1 MKREELVHSDI
12 VRMMIFLKI
21 NQLRREQLDSLT
33 YTHIV
38 NVLFYIIWDRKL
50 PKTIHEAVNDIMKL
64 EAKDVVTALHTLAMI
79 EGSKMSLDKI
89 DSILGGNENE

>member
-12 VRMMIFLKI
+12 IKMMIFLKI
-21 NQLRREQLDSLT
+21 NQLKREQLDSLT

-38 NVLFYIIWDRKL
+38 KVLFYIIWDCKL
-50 PKTIHEAVNDIMKL
+50 PNTIHEAVDDIMKL

>member
-12 VRMMIFLKI
+12 IKMMIFLKI
-21 NQLRREQLDSLT
+21 NQLKREQLDSLT

-50 PKTIHEAVNDIMKL
+50 PNTIHEAVDDIMKL

-89 DSILGGNENE
+89 DLILGGNENE

>member
-12 VRMMIFLKI
+12 IKMMIFLKI
-21 NQLRREQLDSLT
+21 NQLKREQLDSLT

-50 PKTIHEAVNDIMKL
+50 PNTIHEAVDDIMKL

>member
-12 VRMMIFLKI
+12 IRMMIFLKI
-21 NQLRREQLDSLT
+21 NQLKREQLDSLT

-50 PKTIHEAVNDIMKL
+50 PNTIHEAVDDIMKL

-79 EGSKMSLDKI
+79 EGSKMTLDKI

>member
-12 VRMMIFLKI
+12 IKMMIFLKI
-21 NQLRREQLDSLT
+21 NQLKREQLDSLT

-50 PKTIHEAVNDIMKL
+50 PNTIHEAVDDIMKL

-79 EGSKMSLDKI
+79 EGSKMTLDKI

>member
-12 VRMMIFLKI
+12 IKMMIFLKI
-21 NQLRREQLDSLT
+21 NQLKREQLDSLT

-50 PKTIHEAVNDIMKL
+50 PNTIHEAVDDIMKL
-64 EAKDVVTALHTLAMI
+64 EAKDVVTALHTLALI
-79 EGSKMSLDKI
+79 EGSKMTLDKI

>member
-12 VRMMIFLKI
+12 IRMMIFLKI
-21 NQLRREQLDSLT
+21 NQLKREQLDSLT

-50 PKTIHEAVNDIMKL
+50 PNTIHEAVDDIMKL
-64 EAKDVVTALHTLAMI
+64 EAKDVVTALHTLALI
-79 EGSKMSLDKI
+79 EGSKMTLDKI